1 MGFDVESYFSGLLNG
16 ISIVYYE
23 GNIDSDIINKV
34 LDTVEEKLGK
44 ENEQSKLR
52 KRVYNVLVE
61 SLQNLY
67 HHVDKVP
74 EDFKDQT
81 YDKYGLLAINKVKGG
96 YKIVTGN
103 FIRSEN
109 VEKLEEK
116 IKRINRS
123 SHEEITE
130 LYKFILNHQRI
141 SSKGGGGLGL
151 VDIARKT
158 GNKLEYTFKE
168 YNDKLSFFYLNILVG
183 ETKLSTQTETNL
195 KKANMEPII
204 IEGTPK
210 TPTIKFD
217 ATEGVFEIK
226 RTFNTRKLRRI
237 L

>member
-1 MGFDVESYFSGLLNG
+1 MSFDVENYFSDFLNG
-16 ISIVYYE
+16 NIIVYYK
-23 GNIDSDIINKV
+23 GNIDPDIINKV
-34 LDTVEEKLGK
+34 LDTVEEKLVK

-52 KRVYNVLVE
+52 KKVYNVLVE

-67 HHVDKVP
+67 HHVDRVP
-74 EDFKDQT
+74 EDFDDQT
-81 YDKYGLLAINKVKGG
+81 YEKYGILAINKVKDG

-103 FIRSEN
+103 FICSEN

-158 GNKLEYTFKE
+158 GNKLDYTFKE
-168 YNDKLSFFYLNILVG
+168 YDDKCSFFYLNILVG
-183 ETKLSTQTETNL
+183 GN
-195 KKANMEPII
+195 N
-204 IEGTPK
+204 
-210 TPTIKFD
+210 
-217 ATEGVFEIK
+217 
-226 RTFNTRKLRRI
+226 
-237 L
+237 